1 MSMLTPSGMGGKYR
15 VTGKQYPRMRR
26 PRRRG
31 RVVAAVLASVVVL
44 GLFGYGALQLVH
56 VFRGDDKGDTKA
68 NAAPQ
73 DRPCVTVPP
82 TAPTG
87 KPAPLPQPAGVTMNV
102 YNATARG
109 GLAKST
115 ADEFAKR
122 GFKVNKFGNAPDP
135 YDKKVGQS
143 ALIVAG
149 PAGEAAAREAGTQVA
164 GSTVK
169 IDPKRT
175 GKTVDVMIGS
185 AFTALAGPADVAKAR
200 VVAANPPPPKP
211 VCVTPSATPGGKGKA
226 GAKAPATKAPAAKDK
241 AAKGAADH

>member
-31 RVVAAVLASVVVL
+31 RVVTAVLASVVVL

-56 VFRGDDKGDTKA
+56 VFRGDDNGDTKA

-73 DRPCVTVPP
+73 NRPCVTVAP

-87 KPAPLPQPAGVTMNV
+87 KPAPLPQPAGVTLNV
-102 YNATARG
+102 FNATAKG
-109 GLAKST
+109 GLAKTT
-115 ADEFAKR
+115 ADELAKR

-135 YDKKVGQS
+135 YDKKVGES

-149 PAGEAAAREAGTQVA
+149 PAGEAAARTAGTQVA

-175 GKTVDVMIGS
+175 DKTVDVMIGT
-185 AFTALAGPADVAKAR
+185 AFTALSGPTDVAKAR
-200 VVAANPPPPKP
+200 IVAANPPPPKP
-211 VCVTPSATPGGKGKA
+211 VCVTPSPSASGGAPGKTGATTKA
-226 GAKAPATKAPAAKDK
+226 GAPAK
-241 AAKGAADH
+241 H